1 MACKK
6 DYKPCS
12 FYCHRAGFAL
22 MQAMS
27 HEKRAVSHRPC
38 TSVYK
43 YTTFFARKQA
53 LLKSPPGNV
62 KTKSRKEAVLRILL
76 FPAYHFRRKSLQ
88 QKRPAR
94 FFLFITI
101 V

>member
-12 FYCHRAGFAL
+12 FYCHRAGSAL

-38 TSVYK
+38 TSVLQIYNIFRPK
-43 YTTFFARKQA
+43 AST
-53 LLKSPPGNV
+53 V
-62 KTKSRKEAVLRILL
+62 KIAAV
-76 FPAYHFRRKSLQ
+76 KC
-88 QKRPAR
+88 
-94 FFLFITI
+94 
-101 V
+101 